1 MILNA
6 EWHQNAEEIRI
17 KNLLVSDKV
26 DHRLWF
32 I

>member
-6 EWHQNAEEIRI
+6 AWRQNAEEIRI
-17 KNLLVSDKV
+17 KNLLVSNKV